1 MFTKELNVLKCN
13 QRNCD
18 TGITPERCSL
28 GDALWVKGHQD
39 ALTKDSAM
47 TILAAQTCLVPIT
60 IFLFVST
67 TYCCVAKWLFCIIC
81 NGLCAQKEMICAS
94 PTQMFD
100 STEDCEPFKKKK
112 KCHVTVLDPC
122 AATSFTLF
130 CWNSRKDEW
139 PSFFFLSPI
148 VNSDITG
155 MKRWYDMHEHT
166 YVKSQI
172 RMYCLSHTSLSLGTG
187 ISHLQ
192 RATLL

>member
-47 TILAAQTCLVPIT
+47 TILTAQTCLVPIT

-81 NGLCAQKEMICAS
+81 NGLCAQKEMICVS

-100 STEDCEPFKKKK
+100 STEDCEAFKKKIS
-112 KCHVTVLDPC
+112 CHRARSLCSNVFHVILLEQQKGRVT
-122 AATSFTLF
+122 FI
-130 CWNSRKDEW
+130 
-139 PSFFFLSPI
+139 FFLSPI